1 MRRAKLFSWVVMLAI
16 GTTASASDN
25 TQRPVPS
32 QDRGRWLREHRE
44 QEHLESKRER
54 SEREAM
60 HKWDREHHRKPVVV
74 KHDATRP
81 EDLKRVRTKEVK
93 APRKI
98 DRKRKSHVKH
108 ARRVAVPPA
117 NQQVMNREPK
127 QMQRAPVAR

>member
-1 MRRAKLFSWVVMLAI
+1 MRQAKLFGWLVMLAI
-16 GTTASASDN
+16 GTTASAAEN
-25 TQRPVPS
+25 KQEPVPS
-32 QDRGRWLREHRE
+32 QDRSRWLREHRE
-44 QEHLESKRER
+44 QEHQESKRER

-81 EDLKRVRTKEVK
+81 EALKRVRTKEAK

-98 DRKRKSHVKH
+98 DRTRKSHVKH

-117 NQQVMNREPK
+117 NQQVANRQP
-127 QMQRAPVAR
+127 RAPVAR